1 MHRYVETGT
10 LSSVDSGGN
19 LMFDWLKSLFVA
31 QPQSTAASVQ
41 AEEEYN
47 GFMIKIAPMPVGG
60 QYRISAHISRV
71 GAEEPSHHLIRAD
84 LLPDLDT
91 AVEHTRLKAR
101 QAVDQLGDRLFST
114 DQ

>member
-1 MHRYVETGT
+1 
-10 LSSVDSGGN
+10 
-19 LMFDWLKSLFVA
+19 MFSWLKSLFAA
-31 QPQSTAASVQ
+31 QPQNATASVQ

-47 GFMIKIAPMPVGG
+47 GFHIQIAPMPVGG
-60 QYRISAHISRV
+60 QFRISAHITRS
-71 GAEEPSHHLIRAD
+71 GTTEPSHHLIRAD

-101 QAVDQLGDRLFST
+101 QAVDQLGDRLFSS